1 MLTWKSIFVLPNQK
15 LTSWFGF
22 LRIRKR
28 PWKHSFLFQISL
40 FYWKVKS
47 FIFRETLVVLWWPM
61 MVDSTLWLELCHGDM
76 DVLKIIIQEFMQESL
91 ISLAGSTHTCLAL
104 YVHLLSS
111 LKFQWIHNFVIIFKT
126 FSLKKYMQ
134 ISIIVSTWLKQK

>member
-1 MLTWKSIFVLPNQK
+1 MKEHLCLTQPETNFLVWLFENQK
-15 LTSWFGF
+15 KALETLLPVSNF
-22 LRIRKR
+22 
-28 PWKHSFLFQISL
+28 P

-61 MVDSTLWLELCHGDM
+61 MVASTLSLELCHGDM
-76 DVLKIIIQEFMQESL
+76 DVLKIIIQVFMLESL